1 MVFLFQET
9 VEAVIFKEQLS
20 DEKRCACFLLFFQV
34 SNIAVKAFCFE
45 MFFGIACACDFQIG
59 MLL

>member
-34 SNIAVKAFCFE
+34 SNIGVKAFCFE
-45 MFFGIACACDFQIG
+45 MLFGIACACDFQIRV
-59 MLL
+59 LL

>member
-20 DEKRCACFLLFFQV
+20 DEKRCACFLLFFQL
-34 SNIAVKAFCFE
+34 SNVVVKAFCFK
-45 MFFGIACACDFQIG
+45 MLFRIACACDFQIRV
-59 MLL
+59 LL